1 MDLGDIGKML
11 DNTPMDK
18 VGDVVD
24 FFLDHRDELDK
35 VIAFVRQAPALIGKV
50 GDALGEAGD
59 HAKDA
64 AVSLVGTP
72 AKASAASIKG
82 GPGGTP
88 GKGGAAATLI
98 SGAGTLGNVGDQL
111 AEAADFLGD
120 MATFLAKVEIP
131 NIETKFTKVAGVN
144 IVSGIDIGKDHPLE
158 DPAKRLASTA
168 VTLGKAKGD
177 LAGLADNLESLAH
190 ILTAVGGALDRLGD
204 GLKDTG
210 SQAAKLFD

>member
-24 FFLDHRDELDK
+24 FFLEHRDELDK
-35 VIAFVRQAPALIGKV
+35 VIAFVRQAPELIGKV

-64 AVSLVGTP
+64 AVSLVGTTT
-72 AKASAASIKG
+72 KG
-82 GPGGTP
+82 GAAGAQ

-98 SGAGTLGNVGDQL
+98 SGASALGNAGDQL

-120 MATFLAKVEIP
+120 MASFLAKVEIP
-131 NIETKFTKVAGVN
+131 SIEAKFTKVAGVS
-144 IVSGIDIGKDHPLE
+144 IVSGIDIGKDNPLE

-210 SQAAKLFD
+210 SQAATLFD

>member
-24 FFLDHRDELDK
+24 FFLEHRDELDK
-35 VIAFVRQAPALIGKV
+35 VIAFVRQAPELIGKV

-72 AKASAASIKG
+72 TKG
-82 GPGGTP
+82 GPAGLKGAGAP

-131 NIETKFTKVAGVN
+131 NIEAKFTKVAGVN
-144 IVSGIDIGKDHPLE
+144 IVSGIDIGKDNPLE

-177 LAGLADNLESLAH
+177 LAGLAHNLESLAH